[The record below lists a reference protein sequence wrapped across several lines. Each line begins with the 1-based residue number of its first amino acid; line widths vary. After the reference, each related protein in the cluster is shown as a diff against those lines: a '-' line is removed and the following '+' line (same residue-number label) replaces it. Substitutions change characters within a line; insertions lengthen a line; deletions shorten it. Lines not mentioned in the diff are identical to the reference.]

1 LVEDVLEDLEAML
14 SKEYLATARTMI
26 SRIAIAAVL
35 AVFAVAHGIA
45 LQNKHAAGWSNP
57 AAAAIEAV
65 KGD

>member
-1 LVEDVLEDLEAML
+1 VLSE
-14 SKEYLATARTMI
+14 EYLAAARTI
-26 SRIAIAAVL
+26 IARIAIAAVL

-45 LQNKHAAGWSNP
+45 PQNMHAAGWSNP

>member
-1 LVEDVLEDLEAML
+1 ML

-26 SRIAIAAVL
+26 AHIAIAGVL

-45 LQNKHAAGWSNP
+45 LQNMHAAGWSNP